1 MSEVGEDTRIAFY
14 EAARAE
20 TLLRIQQRDIC
31 IFTFV
36 AVLGA
41 YFGFVVAEQLSKPP
55 STDLLLTET
64 ITALGLPVIC
74 ACFML
79 IYQQHHMII
88 AVLER
93 YMKKDLFPNTT
104 PPHLNNSPSLARV
117 RGLAHDVGF
126 FAQSGLIAAPLLYA
140 CVYWKRN
147 HAIDAPNLGLN
158 TLAEE
163 RMVDAVT
170 AFMLASLCVVAAV
183 AIYSYF
189 RRATLRA

>member
-1 MSEVGEDTRIAFY
+1 MSVEVGEDTRIAFY
-14 EAARAE
+14 ETARAE

-55 STDLLLTET
+55 STELLLTES

-79 IYQQHHMII
+79 IYQQHHLII

-93 YMKKDLFPNTT
+93 YMNKDLFPHAA
-104 PPHLNNSPSLARV
+104 PPHVNSSPSLARI
-117 RGLAHDVGF
+117 R
-126 FAQSGLIAAPLLYA
+126 
-140 CVYWKRN
+140 
-147 HAIDAPNLGLN
+147 
-158 TLAEE
+158 
-163 RMVDAVT
+163 
-170 AFMLASLCVVAAV
+170 
-183 AIYSYF
+183 
-189 RRATLRA
+189 